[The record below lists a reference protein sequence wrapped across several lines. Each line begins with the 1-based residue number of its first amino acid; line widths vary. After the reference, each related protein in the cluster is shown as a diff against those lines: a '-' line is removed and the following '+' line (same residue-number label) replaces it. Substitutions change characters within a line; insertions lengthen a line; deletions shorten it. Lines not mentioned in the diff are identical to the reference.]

1 MSTTIVYRCPGRHLI
16 TNGVTFDTLGIE
28 IADFDK
34 ALSEGWHETVPA
46 AIEAFTAPAA
56 SQSSEKRTAV
66 PVAEKPSF
74 RDRDSGD
81 GGVAPTP
88 DGSAPNFDVD
98 NAPPTRAEML
108 QQAEILGIKIDKRWS
123 DDTLLFKIQAA
134 MRPGATDNDP
144 I

>member
-28 IADFDK
+28 IADLDK
-34 ALSEGWHETVPA
+34 ALSDGWHETVPA
-46 AIEAFTAPAA
+46 AIEAFAQPAQAPVATPEPTPVPAA
-56 SQSSEKRTAV
+56 
-66 PVAEKPSF
+66 
-74 RDRDSGD
+74 D
-81 GGVAPTP
+81 
-88 DGSAPNFDVD
+88 D

-123 DDTLLFKIQAA
+123 DDTLLSKIQAA
-134 MRPGATDNDP
+134 MTPPASPAPAEPGADPADADDP